1 MNTIERQRLRDGRAW
16 LVVLGWS
23 MGALAATVPL
33 QQAQF
38 TSAAQ
43 ATAALISAMRGD
55 QHAEL
60 LRILGP
66 DSRALLYSGDRVADR
81 EAHLHLVA
89 AYDVAHHLDGE
100 AGGIATLVVGSEEWS
115 WPIPI
120 VRQGDRWHFD
130 TAAGLQKIIDR
141 RVGRNE
147 LNVIEVCR
155 AYVDAQRE
163 YGSMSRIGNGAHE
176 FAQRF
181 TSSPGQQD
189 GLYWPAP
196 AGSGQSPLGP
206 LVAQARAEGYTPN
219 AGSDSHTPY
228 HGYYYRIL
236 TRQGPHAS
244 GGARNYIVG
253 GHMTGGFALLAYPAT
268 WGDSGI
274 TSFMVNQNG
283 IVFEKNLGPDT
294 AKLAP
299 QITQFDPDLSWN
311 TP

>member
-1 MNTIERQRLRDGRAW
+1 MKSIEGQTARAGRAW
-16 LVVLGWS
+16 LAILGWS
-23 MGALAATVPL
+23 AGAYAAAVPV
-33 QQAQF
+33 QEAEF
-38 TSAAQ
+38 ASAAQ
-43 ATAALISAMRGD
+43 ATQALIGAMRSD
-55 QHAEL
+55 QQAEL

-66 DSRALLYSGDRVADR
+66 DGRDLLYSGDRVADH
-81 EAHLHLVA
+81 EAHLRLAA
-89 AYDVAHHLDGE
+89 AYDAGHHLEGE

-120 VRQGDRWHFD
+120 VRQGDRWRFD

-141 RVGRNE
+141 RVGSNE

-155 AYVDAQRE
+155 AYVAAQGE
-163 YGSMSRIGNGAHE
+163 FASMEPLANGTHE
-176 FAQRF
+176 FAQHF
-181 TSSPGQQD
+181 LSSPGTHD
-189 GLYWPAP
+189 GLYWATA
-196 AGSGQSPLGP
+196 AGAAQSPLGP
-206 LVAQARAEGYTPN
+206 LVAAARAEGYAVN
-219 AGSDSHTPY
+219 AGSDSHKPY

-244 GGARNYIVG
+244 GGARDYIVD
-253 GHMTGGFALLAYPAT
+253 GHMTGGFALLAYPAK

-274 TSFMVNQNG
+274 MSFLVNQNG

-294 AKLAP
+294 PKLAP